1 MARAFTLFGE
11 VFTCVT
17 GLRVYRELISLDVMI
32 WNPQLLLLMII
43 AVMLG
48 MMKIKRALLMSLS
61 VNVH

>member
-1 MARAFTLFGE
+1 MARAFTLFDE
-11 VFTCVT
+11 VFTRVT

-32 WNPQLLLLMII
+32 WNPQLLLLMMI

-48 MMKIKRALLMSLS
+48 MMIKRALLMSLS